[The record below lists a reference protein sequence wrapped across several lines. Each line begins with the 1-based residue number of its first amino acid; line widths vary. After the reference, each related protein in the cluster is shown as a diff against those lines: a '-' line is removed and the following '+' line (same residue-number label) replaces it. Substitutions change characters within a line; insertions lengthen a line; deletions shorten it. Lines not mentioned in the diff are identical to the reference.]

1 MALFFMK
8 ASWLFDIAEQHG
20 RGENARGSIK
30 YLDASIDALWQK
42 NFVSKILPISRMIIY
57 RIST

>member
-30 YLDASIDALWQK
+30 YLDASIDAL
-42 NFVSKILPISRMIIY
+42 
-57 RIST
+57 